1 MRNKDEN
8 KNQAIFNSTIE
19 LINEIGFAN
28 LSMSK
33 IAKRANIS
41 TSTIYV
47 YYENKE
53 DLLVKLYLNVKEHL
67 SKAMLNGLHKEM
79 NPQEICRTFMWNAL
93 QFMTNNQQWFMFLQQ
108 YSSSPFMR
116 TLCAEDTNDLFA
128 PVEDFFEKGI
138 ASGDLKNVNTRLLMY
153 YCYDPLV
160 QLANEYYDQKVNSI
174 EQEFELRFLISWDA
188 IKK

>member
-1 MRNKDEN
+1 MRKKDEN

-19 LINEIGFAN
+19 LINEVGFAN

-79 NPQEICRTFMWNAL
+79 ITKEICRTFMWNSL
-93 QFMTNNQQWFMFLQQ
+93 QFMMKNQQWFMFLQQ

-116 TLCAEDTNDLFA
+116 RLCEEVTNDLFA
-128 PVEDFFEKGI
+128 SVEHFFEKGI
-138 ASGDLKNVNTRLLMY
+138 VRGELKNVNTRLLMY
-153 YCYDPLV
+153 YCYDPIV
-160 QLANEYYDQKVNSI
+160 QLANEYYDQKVNSF
-174 EQEFELRFLISWDA
+174 EEEFKLRFSISWDA